1 MSFLLR
7 NLRITPP
14 RIVVRAQPRLNLS
27 PVPTPC
33 RQSTRSLSSTAAVN
47 LSREAPDSTP
57 PSQTLEASGSTFGLV
72 VAASL
77 ALGATFYYSI
87 TYKSSSHTPDARA
100 TAGVVAS
107 DHPFSGKFPNT
118 AVVENSDGMSS
129 ELPPGRVGN
138 LTPEQEEKLRQL
150 WAALFKVYQFDLSSF
165 ESGDAAEG
173 TDAPDDDDGAGAAVP
188 GSASSVAA
196 SDNKKKDK
204 KKKRN
209 LFKRS
214 KKDGSPKDSSSK
226 DGNPADESVAAATK
240 AVAAVDLA
248 ATSEDDKYGQSKLF
262 QEALANQSPESIRDT
277 IWSMVKHDHPDAL
290 VLRFL
295 RARKWD
301 VDKALVM
308 LVSTMHWRAQDMHVD
323 DDIMS
328 KGEGGAAEE
337 LTTSTD
343 EKAKTISEDFLAQMR
358 MGKSFIHGS
367 DKQGRPI
374 CIVRVRLHHQGD
386 QVEESVERCTVYT
399 IETAR
404 MALHPPVDTAVSTA
418 SSNRP
423 SSLCTCTIVPSIA
436 NRRTFRQTV
445 IFDMT
450 GFSLA
455 NMVSCHGGTT

>member
-7 NLRITPP
+7 SLRTTSP
-14 RIVVRAQPRLNLS
+14 RIAARLQPRLGLS
-27 PVPTPC
+27 PASIPD
-33 RQSTRSLSSTAAVN
+33 RQLIRKRTTTAVVN
-47 LSREAPDSTP
+47 PFLHKAHYSTP
-57 PSQTLEASGSTFGLV
+57 PSRVLQASSSTFGLV
-72 VAASL
+72 VATSL
-77 ALGATFYYSI
+77 ALGATIYYSI
-87 TYKSSSHTPDARA
+87 THKSPSQSPDVGITTSVTP
-100 TAGVVAS
+100 S
-107 DHPFSGKFPNT
+107 NHPKSENSPNT
-118 AVVENSDGMSS
+118 AETEYIDGMSS

-138 LTPEQEEKLRQL
+138 LTPEQDEKLRQF
-150 WAALFKVYQFDLSSF
+150 WAAVFKVYQFDLTGF
-165 ESGDAAEG
+165 ESANAADG
-173 TDAPDDDDGAGAAVP
+173 TDAPDDDDDGAGAAALGP
-188 GSASSVAA
+188 TSSIAA
-196 SDNKKKDK
+196 GDSKKKDK
-204 KKKRN
+204 KKKRS

-214 KKDGSPKDSSSK
+214 KKDGGSKDGSSK
-226 DGNPADESVAAATK
+226 DGSPADEPVAAVTK
-240 AVAAVDLA
+240 AVSTVDLT

-323 DDIMS
+323 DDIML

-337 LTTSTD
+337 AASSTD
-343 EKAKTISEDFLAQMR
+343 EKAKTVSEDFLAQMR
-358 MGKSFIHGS
+358 MGKSFLHGS

-404 MALHPPVDTAVSTA
+404 MALHPPVDTAVSTSPA
-418 SSNRP
+418 PVGPTSYDVD
-423 SSLCTCTIVPSIA
+423 C
-436 NRRTFRQTV
+436 
-445 IFDMT
+445 
-450 GFSLA
+450 
-455 NMVSCHGGTT
+455 